1 MYLGRPAMQLS
12 LKSEERRR
20 EEGGLLLVFSFVP
33 LLFSSWRFL
42 RVQAGTA
49 TSRASCER
57 IAGKNDEGHDVAATI
72 VVVTFSSSSSSMDG
86 RVLITIST
94 LEYNTLGSILV
105 SLFRDKKKSQ

>member
-72 VVVTFSSSSSSMDG
+72 DIVVVTFVIVVDGWPRFDYYLYSS
-86 RVLITIST
+86 
-94 LEYNTLGSILV
+94 
-105 SLFRDKKKSQ
+105 